1 MSLKTH
7 WQRICQNI
15 LKSNKM
21 DQENKENLDENLDQ
35 VAEETHDEAQE
46 EQSKDA
52 DNKTSIA
59 DELAMQKDKNLRLFA
74 EFENYKK
81 RTTKERLDIYKTA
94 NESLLGD
101 LLPVLDDFERAS
113 FEISKAED
121 ENLLKGVE
129 LIHNKLVNILKNK
142 GLEAIETSIGDDFDL
157 DKHEAITQV
166 PSPSDDLKGKIVDVV
181 ETGYMLNEKV
191 IRYTK
196 VVVGK

>member
-1 MSLKTH
+1 
-7 WQRICQNI
+7 
-15 LKSNKM
+15 M

-35 VAEETHDEAQE
+35 VAEETHSEAQE
-46 EQSKDA
+46 EQTKNA
-52 DNKTSIA
+52 DNKTSLA

-81 RTTKERLDIYKTA
+81 RTTKERLDLYKTA

-101 LLPVLDDFERAS
+101 LLPVLDDFERAT

-121 ENLLKGVE
+121 EGLLKGVE
-129 LIHNKLVNILKNK
+129 LIHSKLVNILKNK
-142 GLEAIETSIGDDFDL
+142 GLEAIETSAGDDFDI

>member
-1 MSLKTH
+1 
-7 WQRICQNI
+7 
-15 LKSNKM
+15 M

-142 GLEAIETSIGDDFDL
+142 GLEAIETSVGDDFDL

-181 ETGYMLNEKV
+181 ETGYMLNDKV

>member
-1 MSLKTH
+1 
-7 WQRICQNI
+7 
-15 LKSNKM
+15 M

-35 VAEETHDEAQE
+35 VAEETHSEAQE
-46 EQSKDA
+46 EQTKNA
-52 DNKTSIA
+52 DNKTSLA

-81 RTTKERLDIYKTA
+81 RTTKERLDLYKTA

-101 LLPVLDDFERAS
+101 LLPVLDDFERAT

-121 ENLLKGVE
+121 EGLLKGVE
-129 LIHNKLVNILKNK
+129 LIHSKLVNILKNK
-142 GLEAIETSIGDDFDL
+142 GLEAIETSTGDDFDL

>member
-1 MSLKTH
+1 MSLKSH

-21 DQENKENLDENLDQ
+21 DQENAEFLDENLDHIEDTQ
-35 VAEETHDEAQE
+35 ATEHQNEVIEEVQDT
-46 EQSKDA
+46 
-52 DNKTSIA
+52 TSMA

-81 RTTKERLDIYKTA
+81 RTTKERIELYKTA

-113 FEISKAED
+113 FEIEKAED
-121 ENLLKGVE
+121 ESLLVGVD
-129 LIHNKLVNILKNK
+129 LIKNKLKSILQSK
-142 GLEAIETSIGDDFDL
+142 GLEALETSIGDDFDL
-157 DKHEAITQV
+157 DKHEAITQI
-166 PSPSDDLKGKIVDVV
+166 PAPTDDLKGKIVDIV
-181 ETGYMLNEKV
+181 ETGYTLNDKV

-196 VVVGK
+196 VIVGK